1 MAQEFESQF
10 KPIVDG
16 SDYLSGSEFGQVAG
30 ALLARRKKEDKDQA
44 KKSLLASILF
54 ESIGVAQ
61 RNQKQDVIDA
71 VNDLQENYTIE
82 TASREAE
89 YNSDLAK
96 ENRNRLR
103 LYEQNS
109 EKAITELARELYNN
123 DDIISGR
130 NMTFEMRGKI
140 ADPDVKKLDT
150 VFYNKKLE
158 DAKNFFKQIQDNTM
172 YSTSNFLEYN
182 KVYHDEYKA
191 ALNVIKDDPTKKSL
205 FMAAVSK
212 IFPKRF
218 DATKADL
225 DDAFDNAENKREE
238 QEKSVKNITQNERL
252 YTKEEALD
260 YVLNNFSENVQVSDK
275 LFSQILNDVDK
286 KPNDLKISENEIF
299 GIALS
304 RQVLNPDNLNIVQ
317 KEVNSAIQ
325 LFNAGYTRKYGDIP
339 AEGSENYKDYLD
351 AKNDYLD
358 INVFKVD
365 PTTSQ
370 INRLVNELENVEEGS
385 KQEKALLNQLNKYT
399 VDEQTES
406 ILRTTLVQIIDVESR
421 RIIEAD
427 INQENQLDTPRFTN
441 LNEWFAFTVKA
452 QKDAVDYYKN
462 QLD

>member
-16 SDYLSGSEFGQVAG
+16 SDYLSGSEFGRVAG
-30 ALLARRKKEDKDQA
+30 ALLARRRKEDKDQA
-44 KKSLLASILF
+44 KKSLLASILL

-71 VNDLQENYTIE
+71 INDLQENYTIE

-103 LYEQNS
+103 LYEQNPQ
-109 EKAITELARELYNN
+109 KAITELARELYNN

-158 DAKNFFKQIQDNTM
+158 DAKNFFEQIQDNPM
-172 YSTSNFLEYN
+172 YSTSNFLQYN
-182 KVYHDEYKA
+182 KVYHDEYKS

-205 FMAAVSK
+205 FSAAVSK

-225 DDAFDNAENKREE
+225 DNALDTAENKRKE
-238 QEKSVKNITQNERL
+238 QEVSVKNITQNERL

-260 YVLNNFSENVQVSDK
+260 YVVNNFSENVQVSDK
-275 LFSQILNDVDK
+275 LFSQILNDVNK
-286 KPNDLKISENEIF
+286 KPSDLKISENEIF

-304 RQVLNPDNLNIVQ
+304 RQVLNPDNLTIVQ

-339 AEGSENYKDYLD
+339 AEGSENYQDYLD

-385 KQEKALLNQLNKYT
+385 EQEKALLNQLNKYT

-427 INQENQLDTPRFTN
+427 IRQENQSDTPRFTN

>member
-16 SDYLSGSEFGQVAG
+16 SDYLSGSEFGRVAG
-30 ALLARRKKEDKDQA
+30 ALLARRRKEDKDQA
-44 KKSLLASILF
+44 KKSLLASILL

-71 VNDLQENYTIE
+71 INDLQENYTIE

-103 LYEQNS
+103 LYEQNPQ
-109 EKAITELARELYNN
+109 KAITELARELYNN

-158 DAKNFFKQIQDNTM
+158 DAKNFFEQIQDNPM
-172 YSTSNFLEYN
+172 YSTSNFLQYN
-182 KVYHDEYKA
+182 KVYHDEYKS

-205 FMAAVSK
+205 FSAAVSK

-225 DDAFDNAENKREE
+225 DNALDTAENKRKE
-238 QEKSVKNITQNERL
+238 QEVSVKNITQNERL

-260 YVLNNFSENVQVSDK
+260 YVVNNFSENVQVSDK
-275 LFSQILNDVDK
+275 LFSQILNDVNK
-286 KPNDLKISENEIF
+286 KPSDLKISENEIF

-339 AEGSENYKDYLD
+339 AEGSENYQDYLD

-385 KQEKALLNQLNKYT
+385 EQEKALLNQLNKYT

-427 INQENQLDTPRFTN
+427 IRQENQSDTPRFTN

-452 QKDAVDYYKN
+452 QKDVVDYYKN

>member
-16 SDYLSGSEFGQVAG
+16 SDYLSGSEFGRVAG
-30 ALLARRKKEDKDQA
+30 ALLARRRKEDKDQA
-44 KKSLLASILF
+44 KKSLLASILL

-71 VNDLQENYTIE
+71 INDLQENYTIE

-103 LYEQNS
+103 LYEQNPQ
-109 EKAITELARELYNN
+109 KAITELAREFYNN

-158 DAKNFFKQIQDNTM
+158 DAKNFFEQIQDNPM

-205 FMAAVSK
+205 FSAAVSK

-225 DDAFDNAENKREE
+225 DNALDTAENKRKE
-238 QEKSVKNITQNERL
+238 QEVSVKNITQNERL

-260 YVLNNFSENVQVSDK
+260 YVVNNFSENVQVSDK
-275 LFSQILNDVDK
+275 LFSQILNDVNK

-304 RQVLNPDNLNIVQ
+304 RQVLNPDNLTIVQ

-325 LFNAGYTRKYGDIP
+325 LFNASYTRKYGDIP
-339 AEGSENYKDYLD
+339 AEGSENYQDYLD

-370 INRLVNELENVEEGS
+370 INRLLNELENVEEGS
-385 KQEKALLNQLNKYT
+385 QQEKALLNQLNKYT

-427 INQENQLDTPRFTN
+427 ISQENQLDTPRFTN